1 MKLNP
6 LAEWTEDEVWD
17 YLRDNDVPTHALYAA
32 GYTSIG
38 CAPCTRPVAAGEPV
52 RAGRWWWETGAPK
65 ECGMHCSIETGG
77 FEHELHAILGSEG
90 RVVSGLVLAGEERNV
105 AVAELRAVRSAVRDG
120 EYAETL
126 DGILSTL
133 ERGDALDGAGVDELD
148 RVIAIALQSGRVR
161 ALYGPGGEQAALRA
175 YRKLPS
181 GTELSACGP
190 RGHARSPALAGPE
203 LESVS
208 VTAVGP
214 GAFTLSLA
222 AGGAEISIRLD
233 RQGAR
238 LASVGV

>member
-1 MKLNP
+1 M
-6 LAEWTEDEVWD
+6 
-17 YLRDNDVPTHALYAA
+17 
-32 GYTSIG
+32 
-38 CAPCTRPVAAGEPV
+38 
-52 RAGRWWWETGAPK
+52 
-65 ECGMHCSIETGG
+65 
-77 FEHELHAILGSEG
+77 
-90 RVVSGLVLAGEERNV
+90 SGLVLAGEERNV

-181 GTELSACGP
+181 GSELSASA
-190 RGHARSPALAGPE
+190 REVTHALRALEGRSIE
-203 LESVS
+203 NVS

-214 GAFTLSLA
+214 GAFTVSFG